1 MAAMATMVMEAITMV
16 TEVMA
21 IMVMAIMVMA
31 IMVMVAGA
39 TILGTKSNQTGGR
52 NLQKTMGK
60 KVWFTLVLIIGM
72 ERPGSKIMMNLL
84 PSM

>member
-21 IMVMAIMVMA
+21 IMVMAIV
-31 IMVMVAGA
+31 VMVAGA

>member
-1 MAAMATMVMEAITMV
+1 MVDMVAMATMVMEAITMV

-21 IMVMAIMVMA
+21 IMVMAIV
-31 IMVMVAGA
+31 VMVAGA

>member
-1 MAAMATMVMEAITMV
+1 MVDMAAMATMVMEAITMV
-16 TEVMA
+16 TE
-21 IMVMAIMVMA
+21 VMAIMVMA